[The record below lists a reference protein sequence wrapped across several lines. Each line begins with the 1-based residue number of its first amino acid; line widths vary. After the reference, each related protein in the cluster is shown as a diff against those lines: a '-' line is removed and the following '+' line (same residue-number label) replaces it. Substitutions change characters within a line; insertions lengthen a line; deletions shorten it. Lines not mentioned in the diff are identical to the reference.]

1 MSFVYV
7 LIGFVLLLTC
17 ATLIILIGDLP
28 GYRGTFIHHLHVLLV
43 NRFYSWLRSHF
54 ECIDRKLF
62 RGVLSSD
69 ASKANISC
77 MAGWSIP
84 IFYLI
89 VITRCLAYF
98 FMETFPQITALQ
110 HLDESSVNWTLRL
123 WLVIIPVIA
132 VNYSTFLL
140 AVLSDAGTIDP
151 TTHPKTLKGQSVLT
165 EFPYDSLIFYPQK
178 CSTCNISKPARS
190 KHCSSCDKCVLMFDH
205 HCVWLN
211 NDVAYYTFRW
221 FFLFLASTCFIFIYG
236 GYLCAHSLELY
247 ARLTPNIPKP
257 ILDAPMWRKY
267 WWIVKETTFTN
278 EVTGI
283 MFLLC
288 VCLFPLVG
296 YFFGETVWSIYLG
309 VTTNEIGKWNYI
321 NDLRRNQLLYQFFP
335 ENGAP
340 CRYLILSD
348 RLTNGQA
355 VFLTLGDYLPFESS
369 TGGNLR
375 LVTSWNDMNNMY
387 DKGFWSNLHQKL
399 FPAQLDLYSP

>member
-1 MSFVYV
+1 
-7 LIGFVLLLTC
+7 
-17 ATLIILIGDLP
+17 
-28 GYRGTFIHHLHVLLV
+28 
-43 NRFYSWLRSHF
+43 
-54 ECIDRKLF
+54 
-62 RGVLSSD
+62 
-69 ASKANISC
+69 
-77 MAGWSIP
+77 
-84 IFYLI
+84 
-89 VITRCLAYF
+89 
-98 FMETFPQITALQ
+98 ME
-110 HLDESSVNWTLRL
+110 
-123 WLVIIPVIA
+123 
-132 VNYSTFLL
+132 
-140 AVLSDAGTIDP
+140 
-151 TTHPKTLKGQSVLT
+151 
-165 EFPYDSLIFYPQK
+165 
-178 CSTCNISKPARS
+178 
-190 KHCSSCDKCVLMFDH
+190 
-205 HCVWLN
+205 
-211 NDVAYYTFRW
+211 
-221 FFLFLASTCFIFIYG
+221 
-236 GYLCAHSLELY
+236 
-247 ARLTPNIPKP
+247 
-257 ILDAPMWRKY
+257 KY

-348 RLTNGQA
+348 RLANGQA

-375 LVTSWNDMNNMY
+375 LVTSWNDMTNMY